1 MTNGSALNLNL
12 ATRPLRNR
20 RLYLVAVR
28 ALGGAVIVLAGLS
41 AFVALKDGRALSRLK
56 KDVAET
62 QRLQNE
68 AGREASRLKANID
81 RESKLSGPRVDLV
94 NGIIQRKMFS
104 WTGLLTDIEK
114 CLPGPSYI
122 TSLIPSFTAAGSVA
136 LQMRVTSRSLDDL
149 MAFITALYANGF
161 TKVSEG
167 GETRDTGGRILSEIS
182 ATYER
187 PL

>member
-1 MTNGSALNLNL
+1 MSDGPVLNLNL
-12 ATRPLRNR
+12 ATRPRRNR
-20 RLYLVAVR
+20 RLYLSAVR
-28 ALGGAVIVLAGLS
+28 ALGALFLVLA
-41 AFVALKDGRALSRLK
+41 ALAVFIAVKDGRAL
-56 KDVAET
+56 A
-62 QRLQNE
+62 
-68 AGREASRLKANID
+68 RLKADIAQTERARNAADREARHLKADID
-81 RESKLSGPRVDLV
+81 RVSKLSGPRIDLV

-104 WTGLLTDIEK
+104 WTGLFDDLEK
-114 CLPGPSYI
+114 CLPGPSYLV
-122 TSLIPSFTAAGSVA
+122 SLSPSFSGEGAVA

-167 GETRDTGGRILSEIS
+167 GEARDESGRILSEIS